1 MMDNLKDQAS
11 KELVQAQKDKN
22 ETKVS
27 TLRLFLSAA
36 HNREIEKKG
45 HGEDANLTDDDLSE
59 ILRREIKKRKESI
72 EVYLKGNRPELAA
85 KEQKELKILE
95 DYLPPQLDSAAVEKI
110 VQEAVDKILP
120 AGPKDFGKVMNEAMK
135 KLKGIADAGLV
146 TKIIKEKIGL

>member
-1 MMDNLKDQAS
+1 MNNLKDQVS
-11 KELVQAQKDKN
+11 KELIQSQKNKD

-27 TLRLFLSAA
+27 TLRLFLSAV

-45 HGEDANLTDDDLSE
+45 HGEDPNLTDDDLSE

-72 EVYLKGNRPELAA
+72 EVYLNGNRPELAA
-85 KEQKELKILE
+85 KEEKELKILE
-95 DYLPPQLDSAAVEKI
+95 NYLPPQLDAATVEKI
-110 VQEAVDKILP
+110 VQEAVETVKP
-120 AGPKDFGKVMNEAMK
+120 VGPKDFGKVMGEAMK